1 MKISVDG
8 RVLWVN
14 FHHLYCFY
22 VVVTE
27 GSLTRAARV
36 IGIGQSALSIQMKQF
51 EEHLGFSLFERAHRS
66 LQANERGKIV
76 FSYAK
81 EIFRLGGEMIETL
94 FDRPTATR
102 LHLRIGALDTIP
114 KHLMLEI
121 VDMALASKSCSV
133 SVLEGKPAAL
143 LEELLEHRIDLMCT
157 NVFPTADPGKVQA
170 KRIARLPLWVV
181 GATKFKKLANG
192 FPKSL
197 RGQPVIMPTADSH
210 VRHEFEHYCKRHD
223 VQADTIV
230 EAQDVMVQKLVALRG
245 AGMTVVP
252 EFAVR
257 EYLEKGE
264 LHLIG
269 KLQGSFEEIFLV
281 SATRKIENPVASSLM
296 RKFTIAARVKSE

>member
-1 MKISVDG
+1 MKIVVDG

-14 FHHLYCFY
+14 YHHLYCFF

-36 IGIGQSALSIQMKQF
+36 LGIGQSALSIQMKQF
-51 EEHLGFSLFERAHRS
+51 EEHLGFSLFDRAHRS
-66 LQANERGKIV
+66 MQPNERGKIV

-81 EIFRLGGEMIETL
+81 EIFRLGGEMVETL

-102 LHLRIGALDTIP
+102 LHVQIGALDTIP

-121 VDMALASKSCSV
+121 VDAALALKPCTV
-133 SVLEGKPAAL
+133 SMIEGKQAPL
-143 LEELLEHRIDLMCT
+143 LEDLLDYRIDLMCT
-157 NVFPTADPGKVQA
+157 NVFPATDPGKVHA
-170 KRIARLPLWVV
+170 KRIARSPLWIV
-181 GATKFKKLANG
+181 GAPKFKKLANG

-197 RGQPVIMPTADSH
+197 HGQPVVLPTGDSH
-210 VRHEFEHYCKRHD
+210 VRHEFEHYCKRHE

-230 EAQDVMVQKLVALRG
+230 EAQDVMVQKLLALRG

-269 KLQGSFEEIFLV
+269 KLQGSYEEIFLL
-281 SATRKIENPVASSLM
+281 SASRKIENPVASHLM
-296 RKFTIAARVKSE
+296 RKFMIAAPGKSE